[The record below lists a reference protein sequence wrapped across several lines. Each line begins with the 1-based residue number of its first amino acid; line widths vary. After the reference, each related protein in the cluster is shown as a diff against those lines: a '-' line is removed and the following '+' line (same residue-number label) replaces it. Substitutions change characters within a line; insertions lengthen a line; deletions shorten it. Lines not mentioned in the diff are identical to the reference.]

1 VRGSQMAYLEMSLTI
16 ARTLWYYDFE
26 KASGEAGKL
35 GGGSPGAEYGRRRPD
50 EFQVN
55 ESFVVDHDGPN
66 LVLVP
71 RGDYWK
77 EPED

>member
-1 VRGSQMAYLEMSLTI
+1 MAYLEMSLTI
-16 ARTLWYYDFE
+16 ARTLWYFDFE

-50 EFQVN
+50 EFQVY